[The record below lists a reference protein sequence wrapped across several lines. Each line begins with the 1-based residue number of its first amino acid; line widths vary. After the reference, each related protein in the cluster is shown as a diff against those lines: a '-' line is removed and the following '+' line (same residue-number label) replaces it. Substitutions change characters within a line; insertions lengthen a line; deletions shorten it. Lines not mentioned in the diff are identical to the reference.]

1 MQSINNDTWNQFR
14 RHCLSQ
20 QQLNPEST
28 IPETI
33 RKLQYLERQGL
44 DLQNST
50 KNQIYDHFAIRL
62 EHGATHSAL
71 NHYVKSLNRW
81 HKFLG
86 TGFEFPLYKTERKP
100 MKVPTTVEIN
110 TLLRCCCKKD
120 SYDKRNKLIILIL
133 AKTGM
138 RNKELCNL
146 KLTDIDW
153 QRHEI
158 TIQNSKHNKTR
169 IIPIEHKLLY
179 GTTYPSIKNY
189 IDHWRIDSSK
199 HYFFTTTKGKMTCN
213 YLRQLIK
220 TLAKRSG
227 MHWLH
232 PHSFRHYAATNIL
245 RAGIN
250 VRIVQE
256 ILGHSSINTT
266 GGYLHVIENDLRQAI
281 ENPNIE
287 DPITPSTKHLLPL
300 AKKSPGI
307 KQWAR

>member
-1 MQSINNDTWNQFR
+1 MQNVDDATWNQFR
-14 RHCLSQ
+14 RHCLAQ

-33 RKLQYLERQGL
+33 RKLKYLEKQGL
-44 DLQNST
+44 DLQTAT
-50 KNQIYDHFAIRL
+50 KETVYDHFAIRL
-62 EHGATHSAL
+62 EHGATYSAL
-71 NHYVKSLNRW
+71 NHYVKALNRW

-86 TGFEFPLYKTERKP
+86 TSTQFDCYKTEKKP
-100 MKVPTTVEIN
+100 MKVPTTEEIN
-110 TLLRCCCKKD
+110 TLLLCCKGKNP
-120 SYDKRNKLIILIL
+120 YNKRNKLIILFL

-138 RNKELCNL
+138 RNKELCHL

-158 TIQNSKHNKTR
+158 TIRNSKHNKTR
-169 IIPIEHKLLY
+169 IIPVEHKLLY
-179 GTTYPSIKNY
+179 GTTYPSLKNY

-199 HYFFTTTKGKMTCN
+199 NYVFTTEKGKMTTN

-220 TLAKRSG
+220 TIAKRAG

-250 VRIVQE
+250 IRIVQE
-256 ILGHSSINTT
+256 ILGHSSIKTT
-266 GGYLHVIENDLRQAI
+266 GGYLHIIENDLRQAI

-287 DPITPSTKHLLPL
+287 DPVTRFTKHWPPLVKNLL
-300 AKKSPGI
+300 G
-307 KQWAR
+307 

>member
-1 MQSINNDTWNQFR
+1 MTIIEDETWNKFK

-33 RKLQYLERQGL
+33 RKLQYLEKKGL
-44 DLQNST
+44 DLQTST
-50 KNQIYDHFAIRL
+50 KDQIYDHFATRL
-62 EHGATHSAL
+62 EHGATYSAL
-71 NHYVKSLNRW
+71 NHYVKALNRW

-86 TGFEFPLYKTERKP
+86 SGFEFDLYKTEKKP
-100 MKVPTTVEIN
+100 MKVPTTAEIN
-110 TLLRCCCKKD
+110 ALLQCCSKKNRFD
-120 SYDKRNKLIILIL
+120 RRNKLIILLL

-179 GTTYPSIKNY
+179 GTTYPSLKNY

-199 HYFFTTTKGKMTCN
+199 QYVFTTEKGKMTPN

-220 TLAKRSG
+220 TIAKRSG

-250 VRIVQE
+250 IRIVQE
-256 ILGHSSINTT
+256 ILGHSSIKTT

-287 DPITPSTKHLLPL
+287 DPVIPSTKHWPLL
-300 AKKSPGI
+300 AKTLLK
-307 KQWAR
+307 